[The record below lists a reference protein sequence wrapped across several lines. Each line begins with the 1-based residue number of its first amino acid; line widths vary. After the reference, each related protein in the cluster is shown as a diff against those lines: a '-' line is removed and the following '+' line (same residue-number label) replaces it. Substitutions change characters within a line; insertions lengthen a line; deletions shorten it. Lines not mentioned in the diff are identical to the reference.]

1 MNIEIRPEMKIEEV
15 QSAFAKRFPFL
26 KLNFFKSKP
35 KEEKGYTAKDLLDSS
50 KRLMDVAEQ
59 KSNSVL
65 LINGLMT
72 VFELEKQGQEKL
84 GLHIDV
90 FRKSG
95 KVWLRTSASDQ
106 WTLDEQNKEA
116 KESEPAAIEKS
127 EENDYHE
134 QE

>member
-35 KEEKGYTAKDLLDSS
+35 KADKEYSAKDLLDSS
-50 KRLMDVAEQ
+50 KRLMDVSEQ

-72 VFELEKQGQEKL
+72 VSELEKQGQEKL

-95 KVWLRTSASDQ
+95 KVWLKTSASDQ

-116 KESEPAAIEKS
+116 RESEPSEIEKP
-127 EENDYHE
+127 EESDYHE

>member
-15 QSAFAKRFPFL
+15 QTAFAKRFPFL

-35 KEEKGYTAKDLLDSS
+35 KDDKSYSAKDLLNPSQ
-50 KRLMDVAEQ
+50 RLVDVSDM

-65 LINGLMT
+65 LIDGLMT
-72 VFELEKQGQEKL
+72 VTELEKQGQEKL

-95 KVWLRTSASDQ
+95 KVWLKTSASDQ

-116 KESEPAAIEKS
+116 RESEPSVIEKS